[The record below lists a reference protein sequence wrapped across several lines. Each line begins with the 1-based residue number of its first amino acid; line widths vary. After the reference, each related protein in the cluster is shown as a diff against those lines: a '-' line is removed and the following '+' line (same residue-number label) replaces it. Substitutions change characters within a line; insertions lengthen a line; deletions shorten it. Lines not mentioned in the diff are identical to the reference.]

1 MKVLVVGLLLAVLLL
16 VGTSIALAGPPEPTV
31 GAHGH
36 HIMLSD
42 GTRGPD
48 VGPDA
53 CSNGTSIAFDNFH
66 KKVHRGMPGVKGNS
80 IVVSHGCPLP

>member
-1 MKVLVVGLLLAVLLL
+1 MKALVVGLLLAVLLL
-16 VGTSIALAGPPEPTV
+16 VGTSIALAGPPEGTV

-36 HIMLSD
+36 HIMLPD

-53 CSNGTSIAFDNFH
+53 CSNGTSVAFDNFH
-66 KKVHRGMPGVKGNS
+66 LNVHRGMPGVNGNS
-80 IVVSHGCPLP
+80 IVVSHGCP